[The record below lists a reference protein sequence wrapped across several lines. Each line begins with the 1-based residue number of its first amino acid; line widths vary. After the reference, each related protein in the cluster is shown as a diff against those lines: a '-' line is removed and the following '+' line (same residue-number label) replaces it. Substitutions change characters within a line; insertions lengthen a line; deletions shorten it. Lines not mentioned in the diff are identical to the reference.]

1 VSRIPNR
8 KSVGE
13 GESSVAVASG
23 TRVVVLDAGGE
34 PGFHPPA
41 DIHET
46 ADAVTIRMELPGVP
60 VAAIQV
66 AVQGARVE
74 IAGRK
79 VRDRCGP
86 DASYL
91 CLERGFGRFH
101 RVFELSG
108 CLNMSLVTAVVRGG
122 VLLLTIPKCEERRGR
137 RRWVTVTGEPDQQ
150 QE

>member
-1 VSRIPNR
+1 MSRTPKKR
-8 KSVGE
+8 DFGDGE
-13 GESSVAVASG
+13 TSVAPASRS
-23 TRVVVLDAGGE
+23 RVVVLDAEGD

-46 ADAVTIRMELPGVP
+46 ADAVLIRMELPGVP

-74 IAGRK
+74 VAGRK
-79 VRDRCGP
+79 MRDRCGP

-91 CLERGFGRFH
+91 CLERSFGRFH
-101 RVFELSG
+101 RAFELSG
-108 CLNMSLVTAVVRGG
+108 CLNMCFVTAVVKGG
-122 VLLLTIPKCEERRGR
+122 VLLITIPKCEERRGR
-137 RRWVTVTGEPDQQ
+137 RRWVPVAGEPDQQ